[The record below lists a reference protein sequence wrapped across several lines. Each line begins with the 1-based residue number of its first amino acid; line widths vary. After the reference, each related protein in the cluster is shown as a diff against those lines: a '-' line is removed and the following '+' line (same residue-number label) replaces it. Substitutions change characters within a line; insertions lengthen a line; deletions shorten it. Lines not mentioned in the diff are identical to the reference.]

1 MRNLAIIIM
10 LAACLLSCGHNTTIQ
25 QAEPSNQGNLRF
37 ERNRLI
43 VSAMLP
49 DSTAMEF
56 ELDSGCANG
65 HATIDSATLV
75 KLQNIAPQ
83 DIDTNNQHIQSLID
97 SQKLTYRYYINQH
110 TKPLIGLNCKDSL
123 LRWHINISQGR
134 LEIIPNDSVADFS
147 IFEAIPLR
155 IAYGLLP
162 IVELPI
168 TLYKNGKKHH
178 FKRSFLV
185 DTGAPSAFC
194 FTDPDCEL
202 LSFVESIPHCEYDD
216 ALTEIFSKQGRQRE
230 YINFIS
236 DRVAIQSFNVGKASC
251 GIDIGVRSARR
262 EFGDGVVG
270 VIGMGVLKH
279 FDIVFDYKNQQL
291 LLAPHGMD
299 MPFYEQAESGLG
311 FKYSKDLH
319 VSFVARGHN
328 AQKAGLKLGDRI
340 EAINGISR
348 EKLLDVSAMDSLR
361 ALPDNTPLKLKIIR
375 NDKIVEIEYLT
386 LNRLK

>member
-1 MRNLAIIIM
+1 M
-10 LAACLLSCGHNTTIQ
+10 LAACLLGCGHNTITQ

-65 HATIDSATLV
+65 HAIIDSTTLV

-83 DIDTNNQHIQSLID
+83 DIDTNSQLIQLLID
-97 SQKLTYRYYINQH
+97 NQKLTYRYHINQH

-147 IFEAIPLR
+147 RFEAIPLH

-185 DTGAPSAFC
+185 DTGTPSAFC
-194 FTDPDCEL
+194 FTDPDSEL

-216 ALTEIFSKQGRQRE
+216 ALTEIFNRQGRTRE
-230 YINFIS
+230 HINFILDS
-236 DRVAIQSFNVGKASC
+236 VVVQSFVVGRASC
-251 GIDIGVRSARR
+251 HIDVGVRSTRK

-270 VIGMGVLKH
+270 MIGMGVLKH

-291 LLAPHGMD
+291 LLAPHGID

-319 VSFVARGHN
+319 VSFVAQNHN
-328 AQKAGLKLGDRI
+328 AQIAGLKPGDRI
-340 EAINGISR
+340 ETINGMPR
-348 EKLLDVSAMDSLR
+348 EKLLDVSVMDSLR
-361 ALPDNTPLKLKIIR
+361 TLPDNTPLNLQVQRGDTVI
-375 NDKIVEIEYLT
+375 NIEYTSYCQL
-386 LNRLK
+386 R

>member
-1 MRNLAIIIM
+1 MRNLTIIIM
-10 LAACLLSCGHNTTIQ
+10 LAACLLGCGHNTITQ

-65 HATIDSATLV
+65 HANIDSATLV

-97 SQKLTYRYYINQH
+97 NQKLTYRYYINQH

-147 IFEAIPLR
+147 RFEAIPLR

-168 TLYKNGKKHH
+168 TLYKNGKKHS

-185 DTGAPSAFC
+185 DTGTPSAFC
-194 FTDPDCEL
+194 FTDPDSEL
-202 LSFVESIPHCEYDD
+202 LSFVEGIPHSQYDD
-216 ALTEIFSKQGRQRE
+216 ALTEIFNRQGRTRE
-230 YINFIS
+230 HINFILDS
-236 DRVAIQSFNVGKASC
+236 VVVQSFVVGRASC
-251 GIDIGVRSARR
+251 HIDVGVRSTRK

-270 VIGMGVLKH
+270 MIGMGVLKH

-311 FKYSKDLH
+311 FKYSKDLR

-340 EAINGISR
+340 EVINGISR
-348 EKLLDVSAMDSLR
+348 EKLLDASVMDSLR
-361 ALPDNTPLKLKIIR
+361 TLPDNTPLNLQVQRGDTVI
-375 NDKIVEIEYLT
+375 NIEYTSYCQL
-386 LNRLK
+386 R

>member
-1 MRNLAIIIM
+1 M

-43 VSAMLP
+43 VSVMLA

-56 ELDSGCANG
+56 ELDSGCVNG
-65 HATIDSATLV
+65 GATIDSATLA
-75 KLQNIAPQ
+75 KLQNISSG
-83 DIDTNNQHIQSLID
+83 DIDTDSQHFQLLID
-97 SQKLTYRYYINQH
+97 NRKLTYRYYINQH

-134 LEIIPNDSVADFS
+134 LDVIPNDSVADFS
-147 IFEAIPLR
+147 KFVVFPLR

-168 TLYKNGKKHH
+168 TLYKNGKKHS

-194 FTDPDCEL
+194 FTDPDSEL
-202 LSFVESIPHCEYDD
+202 LSFVEGIPHCQYDD

-236 DRVAIQSFNVGKASC
+236 DSVAIQSFNVGKASC
-251 GIDIGVRSARR
+251 GIDIGVRSACR

-270 VIGMGVLKH
+270 MIGMGVLKH

-311 FKYSKDLH
+311 FKYSKDLR

-348 EKLLDVSAMDSLR
+348 EKLLDASVMDSLR
-361 ALPDNTPLKLKIIR
+361 TLPDNTPLKLKIIR

>member
-1 MRNLAIIIM
+1 MRNLVIVIM
-10 LAACLLSCGHNTTIQ
+10 LVACLLSCGHNTTIQ
-25 QAEPSNQGNLRF
+25 QAGPSNQGNLRF

-43 VSAMLP
+43 VSVMLA

-56 ELDSGCANG
+56 ELDSGCVNG
-65 HATIDSATLV
+65 GATIDGAILA
-75 KLQNIAPQ
+75 KLQNISSG
-83 DIDTNNQHIQSLID
+83 DIDTDSQRFQLLID
-97 SQKLTYRYYINQH
+97 NRKLTYRYYINQH

-134 LEIIPNDSVADFS
+134 LDVIPNDSVADFS
-147 IFEAIPLR
+147 KFVVFPLR

-168 TLYKNGKKHH
+168 TLYKNGKKHS

-194 FTDPDCEL
+194 FTDPDSEL

-236 DRVAIQSFNVGKASC
+236 DSVAIQSFIVGKASC

-262 EFGDGVVG
+262 ELGDGVVG
-270 VIGMGVLKH
+270 MIGMGVLKH

-348 EKLLDVSAMDSLR
+348 EKLLDASVMDSLR
-361 ALPDNTPLKLKIIR
+361 TLPDNTPLKLKIIR

>member
-1 MRNLAIIIM
+1 MRNLVIVIM

-56 ELDSGCANG
+56 EFDSGCANG
-65 HATIDSATLV
+65 YANIDSATLV

-97 SQKLTYRYYINQH
+97 NQKLTYRYYINQH

-147 IFEAIPLR
+147 RFEAIPLR

-168 TLYKNGKKHH
+168 TLYKNGKKHS

-185 DTGAPSAFC
+185 DTGTPSAFC
-194 FTDPDCEL
+194 FTDPDSEL
-202 LSFVESIPHCEYDD
+202 LSFVKGIPHSQYDD
-216 ALTEIFSKQGRQRE
+216 ALTEIFNRQGRTRE
-230 YINFIS
+230 HINFILDS
-236 DRVAIQSFNVGKASC
+236 VVVQSFVVGRASC
-251 GIDIGVRSARR
+251 HIDVGVRSTRK

-270 VIGMGVLKH
+270 MIGMGVLKH

-291 LLAPHGMD
+291 LLAPHGID

-311 FKYSKDLH
+311 FKYSKDLR

-340 EAINGISR
+340 EAINGISL
-348 EKLLDVSAMDSLR
+348 EKLLDASVMDSLR
-361 ALPDNTPLKLKIIR
+361 TLPDNTPLHLQLKRGGEDVI
-375 NDKIVEIEYLT
+375 IEYLSCKT
-386 LNRLK
+386 I

>member
-10 LAACLLSCGHNTTIQ
+10 LAACLLCCGHNTTIQ

-56 ELDSGCANG
+56 EFDSGCANG
-65 HATIDSATLV
+65 YANIDSATLV

-97 SQKLTYRYYINQH
+97 NQKLTYRYYINQH

-147 IFEAIPLR
+147 RFEAIPLR

-168 TLYKNGKKHH
+168 TLYKNGKKHS

-185 DTGAPSAFC
+185 DTGTPSAFC
-194 FTDPDCEL
+194 FTDPDSEL
-202 LSFVESIPHCEYDD
+202 LSFVKGIPHSQYDD
-216 ALTEIFSKQGRQRE
+216 ALTEIFNRQGRTRE
-230 YINFIS
+230 HINFILDS
-236 DRVAIQSFNVGKASC
+236 VVVQSFVVGRASC
-251 GIDIGVRSARR
+251 HIDVGVRSTRK

-270 VIGMGVLKH
+270 MIGMGVLKH

-291 LLAPHGMD
+291 LLAPHGID

-311 FKYSKDLH
+311 FKYSKDLR

-340 EAINGISR
+340 EAINGISL
-348 EKLLDVSAMDSLR
+348 EKLLDASVMDSLR
-361 ALPDNTPLKLKIIR
+361 TLPDNTPLHLQLKRGGEDVI
-375 NDKIVEIEYLT
+375 IEYLSCKT
-386 LNRLK
+386 I

>member
-1 MRNLAIIIM
+1 MRNLVIVIM
-10 LAACLLSCGHNTTIQ
+10 LAISLLGCGYNTTIQ
-25 QAEPSNQGNLRF
+25 QAEPTNQGNLRF

-43 VSAMLP
+43 VNTMLA
-49 DSTAMEF
+49 DSIAMEF
-56 ELDSGCANG
+56 ELDSGCING
-65 HATIDSATLV
+65 GATIDSVTLA
-75 KLQNIAPQ
+75 KLQDISSR
-83 DIDTNNQHIQSLID
+83 DIDTDSQRFQLLID
-97 SQKLTYRYYINQH
+97 SRKLTSRYYINQH
-110 TKPLIGLNCKDSL
+110 TRPLIGLNCKDSL

-134 LEIIPNDSVADFS
+134 LDIIPNDSVADFS
-147 IFEAIPLR
+147 KFGAFPLR
-155 IAYGLLP
+155 IAHGLLP

-168 TLYKNGKKHH
+168 ILYKNGKQHT

-194 FTDPDCEL
+194 LTDPDSEL
-202 LSFVESIPHCEYDD
+202 LSFVESIPHCQYDD

-236 DRVAIQSFNVGKASC
+236 DSVAIQSFNVGKASC
-251 GIDIGVRSARR
+251 SIDIGVRSARR

-270 VIGMGVLKH
+270 MIGMGVLKH

-311 FKYSKDLH
+311 FKYSKDLR

-340 EAINGISR
+340 EAINGISL
-348 EKLLDVSAMDSLR
+348 EKLLDASVMDSLLT
-361 ALPDNTPLKLKIIR
+361 LPDNTPLNLQVQRGDTVI
-375 NDKIVEIEYLT
+375 NIEYTSYCQL
-386 LNRLK
+386 R

>member
-10 LAACLLSCGHNTTIQ
+10 LAACLLGCGHNTITQ

-65 HATIDSATLV
+65 HANIDSATLV

-97 SQKLTYRYYINQH
+97 NQKLTYRYYINQH

-147 IFEAIPLR
+147 RFEAIPLR

-168 TLYKNGKKHH
+168 TLYKNGKKHS

-194 FTDPDCEL
+194 FTDPDSEL
-202 LSFVESIPHCEYDD
+202 LDFVENIPHCKYDD
-216 ALTEIFSKQGRQRE
+216 ALTEIFNKQGKQRK

-236 DRVAIQSFNVGKASC
+236 DSVAMQSFVVGKASC
-251 GIDIGVRSARR
+251 SIDVGVRSARR

-270 VIGMGVLKH
+270 MIGMGVLNK
-279 FDIVFDYKNQQL
+279 VQQF
-291 LLAPHGMD
+291 A
-299 MPFYEQAESGLG
+299 
-311 FKYSKDLH
+311 
-319 VSFVARGHN
+319 V
-328 AQKAGLKLGDRI
+328 
-340 EAINGISR
+340 GIS
-348 EKLLDVSAMDSLR
+348 KA
-361 ALPDNTPLKLKIIR
+361 KG
-375 NDKIVEIEYLT
+375 
-386 LNRLK
+386 